1 MYPTTYRPHGP
12 TPRVSF
18 TQTTIGFFMPFFPR
32 FDFKN
37 FKKTIPLWGPL
48 ALLCGCSPLLSP
60 AVQHH
65 MSHVRIVP
73 MDERMGQKLRNRL
86 EVAMG
91 CNAKI
96 PLYNLDVVLMEQD
109 LSLVLNKQGQ
119 SCVENHTLKAQYTL
133 SRLRDGCILT
143 KGMVRTYGVK
153 PLTVSYYSQTVMDQ
167 ATKDRAL
174 DSVVQQLMIAVA
186 MAFQNQGIC
195 PCPMLAGEI
204 HP

>member
-1 MYPTTYRPHGP
+1 
-12 TPRVSF
+12 
-18 TQTTIGFFMPFFPR
+18 
-32 FDFKN
+32 
-37 FKKTIPLWGPL
+37 
-48 ALLCGCSPLLSP
+48 LLSP